1 MRKETTNKPKKE
13 PFLILTRTKFEN
25 KSRRRI
31 TNILKKNSQEN
42 SKDQKNTQ
50 TKNSNKASEAKHKE
64 NEHNTKIPATKCI
77 LQNCKQQQQRFKKTR
92 ERGTKSPMTRPHAQA
107 PRRRGGFRGEGLA
120 AGEKGAAD
128 AFSLISGSLSLA
140 AATSAAAASDMVTMA
155 ESEFTGVPGAVA
167 HAVAPPPEA

>member
-64 NEHNTKIPATKCI
+64 NEHNTKIPATMCI
-77 LQNCKQQQQRFKKTR
+77 LQNCVQTTTTLQKNKR
-92 ERGTKSPMTRPHAQA
+92 ERHKRPH
-107 PRRRGGFRGEGLA
+107 
-120 AGEKGAAD
+120 D
-128 AFSLISGSLSLA
+128 
-140 AATSAAAASDMVTMA
+140 
-155 ESEFTGVPGAVA
+155 
-167 HAVAPPPEA
+167 